1 MLNVEC
7 SVLNVEWKKR
17 SKRRRFSHSTLNIQH
32 SAFNIAFLLFFIALP
47 LVASDLQVDK
57 RTLSADDTVT
67 ITLTLTDAFASA
79 ENLQL
84 PLQNL
89 VVDGSPSVS
98 SEFSWINGQSSRR
111 RVLRYLA
118 RPIHAG
124 AALVGPLTL
133 HGADGQ
139 IETLAPLSIQV
150 LPDLAA
156 GTNDPIRIL
165 HELVATGRDPIFV
178 VTDADKTNVFAGEQV
193 IVTWTIYNAT
203 NVQQHGIAQMPKL
216 ADFWVEE
223 LDIRGQTAQ
232 QVFLGGVAM
241 QKLVIRRVALFP
253 LHSGTLT
260 VDPLGIEAQI
270 MKPLGSGNPFRLFEG
285 SVVDVSRRSSPLS
298 IEARPIPPGPSVA
311 AVGDISLECQTP
323 VQKNGGPV
331 AVDVI
336 MTGAA
341 NLRAA
346 PPPSFA
352 QAVEGSVQIAEGTVS
367 VQRRDEAVM
376 TRRWRYLIFP
386 ATSGMFVIPPLTA
399 QTLTPAGMRHE
410 LRCEQRALLVQAADA
425 ATMQPHTPMPSGS
438 APVEAARQ
446 SLPFIGLAAAIL
458 ILLAVAWPRMAR
470 ARAIRRDTRAL
481 VRETPPETRIAVDE
495 WLSARRIDPI
505 AILRETSDRGDAY
518 RALRSLL
525 DAAEGDRLI
534 AEPGDVRGRVRDL
547 VAGV

>member
-1 MLNVEC
+1 M
-7 SVLNVEWKKR
+7 
-17 SKRRRFSHSTLNIQH
+17 
-32 SAFNIAFLLFFIALP
+32 
-47 LVASDLQVDK
+47 ASDLTVDK
-57 RTLSADDTVT
+57 RTLSTDDTLT

-89 VVDGSPSVS
+89 VIEGSPSVS

-111 RVLRYLA
+111 KVLRYIA
-118 RPIHAG
+118 HPVHAG

-133 HGADGQ
+133 HGANGQ
-139 IETLAPLSIQV
+139 LETLAPLSIQV

-156 GTNDPIRIL
+156 GSNDPIRIL

-178 VTDADKTNVFAGEQV
+178 VADADKSSVFTGEQV

-253 LHSGTLT
+253 LHSGTVT

-270 MKPLGSGNPFRLFEG
+270 MKPLSFGNPFRLFEG
-285 SVVDVSRRSSPLS
+285 SVVDVNRRSSPLA
-298 IEARPIPPGPSVA
+298 IEARPIPAGPPVA
-311 AVGDISLECQTP
+311 AVGDITLQCQTP

-352 QAVEGSVQIAEGTVS
+352 QPLEGSIQIAEGTVS

-399 QTLTPAGMRHE
+399 QTLTPAGVRRE
-410 LRCEQRALLVQAADA
+410 LRCGQRALLVQAADA
-425 ATMQPHTPMPSGS
+425 AAMQPHAPPSGS
-438 APVEAARQ
+438 APIEAARQ
-446 SLPFIGLAAAIL
+446 SLPFIGVAAAIL
-458 ILLAVAWPRMAR
+458 ILLAIAWPRIAR
-470 ARAIRRDTRAL
+470 ARAIRSATRAL
-481 VRETPPETRIAVDE
+481 VCETPSETRAAVDE
-495 WLSARRIDPI
+495 WLSARGIDPI

-525 DAAEGDRLI
+525 DAAERDRLI
-534 AEPGDVRGRVRDL
+534 AEPQDIRGRVRDL
-547 VAGV
+547 IASL

>member
-1 MLNVEC
+1 LNI
-7 SVLNVEWKKR
+7 R
-17 SKRRRFSHSTLNIQH
+17 HST
-32 SAFNIAFLLFFIALP
+32 FNIAFLLFLFALP
-47 LVASDLQVDK
+47 LAASDLQVDK
-57 RTLSADDTVT
+57 RTLAADDTLT

-89 VVDGSPSVS
+89 VLDGSPSVS

-111 RVLRYLA
+111 KVLRYVAHPL
-118 RPIHAG
+118 HSG

-133 HGADGQ
+133 HGANGE
-139 IETLAPLSIQV
+139 IETVAPLSIQV

-156 GTNDPIRIL
+156 GSNDPIRIL

-178 VTDADKTNVFAGEQV
+178 VADADKSSVFSGEQV
-193 IVTWTIYNAT
+193 IVTWTIYNAA

-232 QVFLGGVAM
+232 QLFLGGVAM

-260 VDPLGIEAQI
+260 VDPLGIQAQI
-270 MKPLGSGNPFRLFEG
+270 MKPLTLGNPFRLFEG
-285 SVVDVSRRSSPLS
+285 SVVDVNRRSAPVA
-298 IEARPIPPGPSVA
+298 IEARPIPAGPPVA
-311 AVGDISLECQTP
+311 AVGDISLQCQTP

-331 AVDVI
+331 AIDVI
-336 MTGAA
+336 MSGAA

-399 QTLTPAGMRHE
+399 QTLTPAGVRRE

-425 ATMQPHTPMPSGS
+425 AAMQSHAPPPSRS

-446 SLPFIGLAAAIL
+446 SLPFIGVAAAIL
-458 ILLAVAWPRMAR
+458 ILLAIAWPRIAR
-470 ARAIRRDTRAL
+470 ARAIRRDSRAL
-481 VRETPPETRIAVDE
+481 VRDTPAETRIAVDE
-495 WLSARRIDPI
+495 WLSTRGIEPM

-525 DAAEGDRLI
+525 DAAERDRLV
-534 AEPGDVRGRVRDL
+534 AEPDDIRGRVRDL
-547 VAGV
+547 VVSV

>member
-1 MLNVEC
+1 ML
-7 SVLNVEWKKR
+7 K
-17 SKRRRFSHSTLNIQH
+17 
-32 SAFNIAFLLFFIALP
+32 IAFLLLIALP
-47 LVASDLQVDK
+47 LAASDLQVDK
-57 RTLSADDTVT
+57 RTLSTDDALT
-67 ITLTLTDAFASA
+67 ITITVTLTDAFASA
-79 ENLQL
+79 ENVQL

-111 RVLRYLA
+111 KVLRYVA
-118 RPIHAG
+118 HPIHAG

-139 IETLAPLSIQV
+139 VEMLAPLSIQV

-178 VTDADKTNVFAGEQV
+178 VADADKSSVFTGEQV

-203 NVQQHGIAQMPKL
+203 NVQQHGIARMPKL

-223 LDIRGQTAQ
+223 LDIRGQAPQ

-270 MKPLGSGNPFRLFEG
+270 MKPLGFGNPFRLFEG
-285 SVVDVSRRSSPLS
+285 SVVDVNRHSSPLA
-298 IEARPIPPGPSVA
+298 IEARPIPPGPPVG
-311 AVGDISLECQTP
+311 AVGDISLQCETP

-336 MTGAA
+336 MPGAA
-341 NLRAA
+341 TLRAA

-352 QAVEGSVQIAEGTVS
+352 QPVEGSIQIAEGSVS

-386 ATSGMFVIPPLTA
+386 NSTGMFVIPPLTA
-399 QTLTPAGMRHE
+399 KTLTPAGVRRE
-410 LRCEQRALLVQAADA
+410 LRCEQRALMVQAADA
-425 ATMQPHTPMPSGS
+425 ATAQPHAPPASGR
-438 APVEAARQ
+438 APIEAARQ
-446 SLPFIGLAAAIL
+446 SMPFIILAAALL
-458 ILLAVAWPRMAR
+458 ILLAIAWPRIAR
-470 ARAIRRDTRAL
+470 AR
-481 VRETPPETRIAVDE
+481 V
-495 WLSARRIDPI
+495 
-505 AILRETSDRGDAY
+505 
-518 RALRSLL
+518 
-525 DAAEGDRLI
+525 
-534 AEPGDVRGRVRDL
+534 
-547 VAGV
+547 

>member
-1 MLNVEC
+1 MLNVE
-7 SVLNVEWKKR
+7 W
-17 SKRRRFSHSTLNIQH
+17 RRRRKLRRSLHSTLNIQH
-32 SAFNIAFLLFFIALP
+32 STFNIAVLLFFIALP
-47 LVASDLQVDK
+47 MVASDLQVDK
-57 RTLSADDTVT
+57 RTLSTDDTLT

-79 ENLQL
+79 ENIQL

-89 VVDGSPSVS
+89 VIDGSPSVS

-111 RVLRYLA
+111 RVLRYVA
-118 RPIHAG
+118 HPVHAG

-133 HGADGQ
+133 HGAGGQ
-139 IETLAPLSIQV
+139 LETLAPLSIQV

-156 GTNDPIRIL
+156 GANDPIRIL

-178 VTDADKTNVFAGEQV
+178 VADADKSSVFTGEQV

-270 MKPLGSGNPFRLFEG
+270 MKPLSFGNPFRLFEG
-285 SVVDVSRRSSPLS
+285 SVVDVNRRSSPLV
-298 IEARPIPPGPSVA
+298 IEARPIPAGPPVA
-311 AVGDISLECQTP
+311 AVGDISLQCQTP

-346 PPPSFA
+346 PPPSFE
-352 QAVEGSVQIAEGTVS
+352 QAVDGSIQIAEGTVS

-399 QTLTPAGMRHE
+399 QTLTPAGVRRE

-425 ATMQPHTPMPSGS
+425 AVMQPHAPPRSGS
-438 APVEAARQ
+438 SPIEAARQ
-446 SLPFIGLAAAIL
+446 SLPLIGVAAAIL
-458 ILLAVAWPRMAR
+458 VLLAIAWPRIAR
-470 ARAIRRDTRAL
+470 ARAIRRDTHVI
-481 VRETPPETRIAVDE
+481 VRETPSETRIAVDE
-495 WLSARRIDPI
+495 WLSARGVNPID
-505 AILRETSDRGDAY
+505 ILRETSDRGDAY

-525 DAAEGDRLI
+525 DAAERDRLI
-534 AEPGDVRGRVRDL
+534 AEPDDVRGRVRDL
-547 VAGV
+547 VAIL

>member
-1 MLNVEC
+1 MLNVE
-7 SVLNVEWKKR
+7 W
-17 SKRRRFSHSTLNIQH
+17 RRLRKLCRPHHSTLNIQH
-32 SAFNIAFLLFFIALP
+32 STFNIAFLLLLLALP
-47 LVASDLQVDK
+47 AMASDLTVDK

-79 ENLQL
+79 ENIQL

-89 VVDGSPSVS
+89 VIDGSPSVS

-111 RVLRYLA
+111 KVLRYVA
-118 RPIHAG
+118 HPMHAG
-124 AALVGPLTL
+124 AALIGPLTL
-133 HGADGQ
+133 HGAGGQ
-139 IETLAPLSIQV
+139 VETLAPLSIQV

-156 GTNDPIRIL
+156 GSNDPIRIL

-178 VTDADKTNVFAGEQV
+178 VADADKSSVFTGEQV

-270 MKPLGSGNPFRLFEG
+270 MKPLNFDNPLRLFEG
-285 SVVDVSRRSSPLS
+285 SVVDVTRRSSPLA
-298 IEARPIPPGPSVA
+298 IEARPIPAGQPVA
-311 AVGDISLECQTP
+311 AVGDISLQCQTP

-331 AVDVI
+331 AIDVI

-346 PPPSFA
+346 SPPLFA
-352 QAVEGSVQIAEGTVS
+352 QPVDGSVQIAEGTVS

-386 ATSGMFVIPPLTA
+386 ATSGMFVIPPLTS
-399 QTLTPAGMRHE
+399 QTLTPAGVRRE

-425 ATMQPHTPMPSGS
+425 AVMQPHAPPPSS
-438 APVEAARQ
+438 NSPIEAARQ
-446 SLPFIGLAAAIL
+446 SLPLIGVAAGIL
-458 ILLAVAWPRMAR
+458 ILLAIAWPRIAR
-470 ARAIRRDTRAL
+470 ARAVRRDTRAL
-481 VRETPPETRIAVDE
+481 VRETPSETRIAVDG
-495 WLSARRIDPI
+495 WLSTRGIDPV

-525 DAAEGDRLI
+525 DAAERDRLI
-534 AEPGDVRGRVRDL
+534 AEPDDVRGRVRDL
-547 VAGV
+547 IASL

>member
-1 MLNVEC
+1 L
-7 SVLNVEWKKR
+7 
-17 SKRRRFSHSTLNIQH
+17 RRLSHSTLNIEH
-32 SAFNIAFLLFFIALP
+32 STFNIAFLLLLIALP
-47 LVASDLQVDK
+47 LAASDLQVDK
-57 RTLSADDTVT
+57 RTLSSDDTLT

-79 ENLQL
+79 ENIQL

-111 RVLRYLA
+111 KVLRYA
-118 RPIHAG
+118 AHAVHAG
-124 AALVGPLTL
+124 AALVGPLSL
-133 HGADGQ
+133 RGADGQ

-156 GTNDPIRIL
+156 GSNDPIRIL
-165 HELVATGRDPIFV
+165 HELAATGRDLIFV
-178 VTDADKTNVFAGEQV
+178 IADADKSSVFTGEQV

-270 MKPLGSGNPFRLFEG
+270 MKPLTFGNPFRLFEG
-285 SVVDVSRRSSPLS
+285 SVADVNRHSSPLA
-298 IEARPIPPGPSVA
+298 IEARPIPAGPPVA
-311 AVGDISLECQTP
+311 AVGDIALQCETP

-331 AVDVI
+331 AIDVI

-352 QAVEGSVQIAEGTVS
+352 QHPDGSIQIAEGAVS
-367 VQRRDEAVM
+367 VQRREEAVM
-376 TRRWRYLIFP
+376 TRRWRFLIFP

-399 QTLTPAGMRHE
+399 RTLTPAGVGRE
-410 LRCEQRALLVQAADA
+410 LRCEQRALIVEAADA
-425 ATMQPHTPMPSGS
+425 ATMQPHAPPASGS

-446 SLPFIGLAAAIL
+446 SLPFIAIAAAIL
-458 ILLAVAWPRMAR
+458 ILLAIAWPRIAR

-481 VRETPPETRIAVDE
+481 LRETPAETRVAVDE
-495 WLSARRIDPI
+495 WLPARGIDPV

-525 DAAEGDRLI
+525 DGAERDRLI
-534 AEPGDVRGRVRDL
+534 ADPEDIRGRVRDL
-547 VAGV
+547 VASL

>member
-1 MLNVEC
+1 MLNV
-7 SVLNVEWKKR
+7 VW
-17 SKRRRFSHSTLNIQH
+17 RRRRKLPRSPHSTLNIQH
-32 SAFNIAFLLFFIALP
+32 STFNIAFLLLLIALP
-47 LVASDLQVDK
+47 LAASDLQVDK
-57 RTLSADDTVT
+57 RTISADDTVT
-67 ITLTLTDAFASA
+67 ITLTLTDAFTSA
-79 ENLQL
+79 DNIQL

-89 VVDGSPSVS
+89 VIDGSPSVS

-111 RVLRYLA
+111 KVLRYVA
-118 RPIHAG
+118 HPVRAG

-133 HGADGQ
+133 RGADGQ
-139 IETLAPLSIQV
+139 VETLAPLSIQV

-178 VTDADKTNVFAGEQV
+178 VADADKSSVFTGEQV

-223 LDIRGQTAQ
+223 LDIRGQSPQ

-270 MKPLGSGNPFRLFEG
+270 MKPLNFGNPFRLFEG
-285 SVVDVSRRSSPLS
+285 SVVDVNRRSSPLA
-298 IEARPIPPGPSVA
+298 IEARPIPAGPAVA
-311 AVGDISLECQTP
+311 AVGDVSLQCETP

-331 AVDVI
+331 AMEVI

-352 QAVEGSVQIAEGTVS
+352 KPVEGSIQIAEGAVS

-376 TRRWRYLIFP
+376 TRRWGYLIFP
-386 ATSGMFVIPPLTA
+386 TSSGMFVIPPLTV
-399 QTLTPAGMRHE
+399 QTLTPAGVRRE
-410 LRCEQRALLVQAADA
+410 LRCEQRALIVQAADA
-425 ATMQPHTPMPSGS
+425 AVMQPHAAQPSGS
-438 APVEAARQ
+438 APIEQARQ
-446 SLPFIGLAAAIL
+446 SLPLIGIAAAIL
-458 ILLAVAWPRMAR
+458 VLLAIAWPRIAR
-470 ARAIRRDTRAL
+470 ARALRRDVRAL
-481 VRETPPETRIAVDE
+481 VRETPSETRIAVDE
-495 WLSARRIDPI
+495 WLVARGVDPI

-525 DAAEGDRLI
+525 DAAERDRLV
-534 AEPGDVRGRVRDL
+534 AEPDDIRGRVRDL
-547 VAGV
+547 VASV

>member
-1 MLNVEC
+1 LNIE
-7 SVLNVEWKKR
+7 
-17 SKRRRFSHSTLNIQH
+17 HST
-32 SAFNIAFLLFFIALP
+32 FNIAVLLFLLALP
-47 LVASDLQVDK
+47 ALASDLQVDK
-57 RTLSADDTVT
+57 RTLSTDDTVT

-89 VVDGSPSVS
+89 VADGSPSVS

-111 RVLRYLA
+111 RVLRYVA
-118 RPIHAG
+118 HPIHAG

-133 HGADGQ
+133 HGAGGQ
-139 IETLAPLSIQV
+139 VETLAPLSIQV

-156 GTNDPIRIL
+156 GTNDPLRIL

-178 VTDADKTNVFAGEQV
+178 VADADKSTVFTGEQV

-232 QVFLGGVAM
+232 QVFLGGLAM

-253 LHSGTLT
+253 LHSGALT
-260 VDPLGIEAQI
+260 VEPLGIEAQI
-270 MKPLGSGNPFRLFEG
+270 MKPLGFGNPFRLFEG
-285 SVVDVSRRSSPLS
+285 SVVDVNRRSSPLS
-298 IEARPIPPGPSVA
+298 IEARPIPAGPPVA
-311 AVGDISLECQTP
+311 AVGDISLQCQTP

-331 AVDVI
+331 AIDVA

-352 QAVEGSVQIAEGTVS
+352 QAVEGSVQIAEGAVTVR
-367 VQRRDEAVM
+367 RRDEAVM

-386 ATSGMFVIPPLTA
+386 ATAGMFVIPPLTA
-399 QTLTPAGMRHE
+399 QTLTPAGVRRE

-425 ATMQPHTPMPSGS
+425 ATMQPHAPPPSSS
-438 APVEAARQ
+438 APIEAARQ

-458 ILLAVAWPRMAR
+458 ILLAIAWPRIAR
-470 ARAIRRDTRAL
+470 ARTIRRDTRAL
-481 VRETPPETRIAVDE
+481 VRGSPAETRIAVDE
-495 WLSARRIDPI
+495 WLSARGIDPI

-525 DAAEGDRLI
+525 DAAERDRLI
-534 AEPGDVRGRVRDL
+534 SEPEDIRGRVRDL
-547 VAGV
+547 VASV

>member
-1 MLNVEC
+1 MLNVE
-7 SVLNVEWKKR
+7 W
-17 SKRRRFSHSTLNIQH
+17 RRRRNRLRSPHSTLNIEH
-32 SAFNIAFLLFFIALP
+32 STFNIAFLLLFIALP
-47 LVASDLQVDK
+47 IKANDLQVDK
-57 RTLSADDTVT
+57 RTLSSDDALT

-79 ENLQL
+79 DNIQL

-89 VVDGSPSVS
+89 AVDGSPSVS
-98 SEFSWINGQSSRR
+98 SEFSWMNGQSSRR
-111 RVLRYLA
+111 KVLRYVA
-118 RPIHAG
+118 HPVHAG

-156 GTNDPIRIL
+156 GSNDPIRIL

-178 VTDADKTNVFAGEQV
+178 VAGADKGSVFTGEQV

-232 QVFLGGVAM
+232 QLFLGGVAM

-270 MKPLGSGNPFRLFEG
+270 MKPLAFGNPFRLFEG
-285 SVVDVSRRSSPLS
+285 SVTDVKRHSSPLA
-298 IEARPIPPGPSVA
+298 IEARPIPPGPPVE
-311 AVGDISLECQTP
+311 AVGDIALQCDTP

-331 AVDVI
+331 AIDVM

-352 QAVEGSVQIAEGTVS
+352 QPPEGSIQIAEGTVS

-376 TRRWRYLIFP
+376 TRRWRFLIFP
-386 ATSGMFVIPPLTA
+386 ATPGMFVIPPLTA
-399 QTLTPAGMRHE
+399 HTLTPAGVRRE
-410 LRCEQRALLVQAADA
+410 LRCEQRALIVEAADL
-425 ATMQPHTPMPSGS
+425 ATMQPHAAPPSGS
-438 APVEAARQ
+438 APVEAARR
-446 SLPFIGLAAAIL
+446 SIPFIAAAAAIL
-458 ILLAVAWPRMAR
+458 ILLAIAWPRIAR
-470 ARAIRRDTRAL
+470 AHAIKRDTRAL
-481 VRETPPETRIAVDE
+481 VRDTPAETRVAVDE
-495 WLSARRIDPI
+495 WLSARGIDPT
-505 AILRETSDRGDAY
+505 AILRGTSDRGDAY

-525 DAAEGDRLI
+525 DAAERDRLI
-534 AEPGDVRGRVRDL
+534 AEPEDIRGRVRDL
-547 VAGV
+547 VASV

>member
-1 MLNVEC
+1 
-7 SVLNVEWKKR
+7 
-17 SKRRRFSHSTLNIQH
+17 LNIQH
-32 SAFNIAFLLFFIALP
+32 STFNIAVLLFVFALP
-47 LVASDLQVDK
+47 AMTSDLQVDK
-57 RTLSADDTVT
+57 RTLSTDDALT

-89 VVDGSPSVS
+89 VIDGSPSVS
-98 SEFSWINGQSSRR
+98 SEFSWIHGQSSRR
-111 RVLRYLA
+111 KVLRYVA
-118 RPIHAG
+118 RPIHPG

-133 HGADGQ
+133 HSADGQ

-178 VTDADKTNVFAGEQV
+178 VADADKSSVFIGEQV
-193 IVTWTIYNAT
+193 IVTWTIYNAA
-203 NVQQHGIAQMPKL
+203 NVQQHGISRMPKL

-223 LDIRGQTAQ
+223 LDIRGQTPQ
-232 QVFLGGVAM
+232 QLFIGGVAM

-253 LHSGTLT
+253 LHNGTLT
-260 VDPLGIEAQI
+260 VDPLAIEAQI
-270 MKPLGSGNPFRLFEG
+270 MRPLGFNPLRLFEG
-285 SVVDVSRRSSPLS
+285 SVVDVSRRSSPLA
-298 IEARPIPPGPSVA
+298 IEARPIPAGPPVA
-311 AVGDISLECQTP
+311 AVGDISLQCEAP

-352 QAVEGSVQIAEGTVS
+352 QPVDGSVQIAEGAVS

-376 TRRWRYLIFP
+376 TRRWRFLIFP
-386 ATSGMFVIPPLTA
+386 NSTGMFVIPPLTA
-399 QTLTPAGMRHE
+399 QTLTPAGVRRE
-410 LRCEQRALLVQAADA
+410 LRCEQRALMVQAAGA
-425 ATMQPHTPMPSGS
+425 AVQSHAPPMPSS

-446 SLPFIGLAAAIL
+446 SLPFIGIAAAIL
-458 ILLAVAWPRMAR
+458 ILLALAWPRIAR
-470 ARAIRRDTRAL
+470 GRAIRRDVRAL
-481 VRETPPETRIAVDE
+481 VRETPAETRIAVDE
-495 WLSARRIDPI
+495 WLSTRGVDSI

-525 DAAEGDRLI
+525 DAAERDRLI
-534 AEPGDVRGRVRDL
+534 AEPNDVRSRVRDL
-547 VAGV
+547 VASL

>member
-1 MLNVEC
+1 LNIE
-7 SVLNVEWKKR
+7 
-17 SKRRRFSHSTLNIQH
+17 HST
-32 SAFNIAFLLFFIALP
+32 FNIAVLLFLLALP
-47 LVASDLQVDK
+47 AMASDLQVDK
-57 RTLSADDTVT
+57 RTLAADDNLT

-79 ENLQL
+79 DNLQL

-89 VVDGSPSVS
+89 VIDGSPSVS

-111 RVLRYLA
+111 KVLRYVA
-118 RPIHAG
+118 HPVHAG

-133 HGADGQ
+133 HGAGGQ
-139 IETLAPLSIQV
+139 VETLAPLSIQV

-156 GTNDPIRIL
+156 GSNDPIRIL

-178 VTDADKTNVFAGEQV
+178 VADADKSSVFTGEQV

-253 LHSGTLT
+253 LHSGALT

-270 MKPLGSGNPFRLFEG
+270 MKPLNFGNPLRLFEG
-285 SVVDVSRRSSPLS
+285 SVVDVTRRSSPLA
-298 IEARPIPPGPSVA
+298 IEARPIPVGPPVA
-311 AVGDISLECQTP
+311 AVGDVSLQCQTP

-352 QAVEGSVQIAEGTVS
+352 QAVDGSVQIAEGTVS

-386 ATSGMFVIPPLTA
+386 ATSGMFVIPPLTS
-399 QTLTPAGMRHE
+399 QTLTPAGVRRE
-410 LRCEQRALLVQAADA
+410 LRCEQRTLLVQAADA
-425 ATMQPHTPMPSGS
+425 AVMQSHAPPPSGRS
-438 APVEAARQ
+438 PIEAARQ
-446 SLPFIGLAAAIL
+446 SLPLIGVAAGIL
-458 ILLAVAWPRMAR
+458 ILLAIAWPRIAR
-470 ARAIRRDTRAL
+470 ARALRRDTRAI
-481 VRETPPETRIAVDE
+481 VRETPAGTRIAVDQ
-495 WLSARRIDPI
+495 WLTARGIDPI
-505 AILRETSDRGDAY
+505 VILRETSDRGDAY

-525 DAAEGDRLI
+525 DAAERDRLI
-534 AEPGDVRGRVRDL
+534 AEPDDIRGRVRDL
-547 VAGV
+547 VASL

>member
-1 MLNVEC
+1 MWGGDAL
-7 SVLNVEWKKR
+7 
-17 SKRRRFSHSTLNIQH
+17 RRKG
-32 SAFNIAFLLFFIALP
+32 FNIAVLLFLIALP
-47 LVASDLQVDK
+47 AMASDLTVDK
-57 RTLSADDTVT
+57 RTVSADDAVT

-79 ENLQL
+79 GDIQL

-89 VVDGSPSVS
+89 IVDGSPSVS

-111 RVLRYLA
+111 KVLRYVA

-133 HGADGQ
+133 HGSGGE

-150 LPDLAA
+150 LPDVTA

-178 VTDADKTNVFAGEQV
+178 IAEADKSSVFAGEQV

-203 NVQQHGIAQMPKL
+203 NVQQHGIARMPKL

-223 LDIRGQTAQ
+223 LDIRGQAPQ

-270 MKPLGSGNPFRLFEG
+270 MKPLGFSNPFRLFEG
-285 SVVDVSRRSSPLS
+285 SVVDVSRRSSPLA
-298 IEARPIPPGPSVA
+298 IEARPIPPGSPVA
-311 AVGDISLECQTP
+311 AVGDVSLQCQTP

-331 AVDVI
+331 AVDVV

-386 ATSGMFVIPPLTA
+386 NTSGLFVIPPLTA
-399 QTLTPAGMRHE
+399 QILTPAGVRRD
-410 LRCEQRALLVQAADA
+410 LRCEQRALFVQAADA
-425 ATMQPHTPMPSGS
+425 AAMQPHAPPPSRS
-438 APVEAARQ
+438 APIEAARQ
-446 SLPFIGLAAAIL
+446 SLPLIGLAAAIL
-458 ILLAVAWPRMAR
+458 ILLAIVWPRIAR

-481 VRETPPETRIAVDE
+481 LLESPTETRAAVDD
-495 WLSARRIDPI
+495 WLSTRGIDPI
-505 AILRETSDRGDAY
+505 VLLRETSDRGDAY

-525 DAAEGDRLI
+525 DAAERDRLI
-534 AEPGDVRGRVRDL
+534 AEPDDIRGRVRDL
-547 VAGV
+547 VASV

>member
-1 MLNVEC
+1 MTC
-7 SVLNVEWKKR
+7 R
-17 SKRRRFSHSTLNIQH
+17 
-32 SAFNIAFLLFFIALP
+32 IAALLFFIALP
-47 LVASDLQVDK
+47 IAASDLQVDK
-57 RTLSADDTVT
+57 RTLSTDDALT

-79 ENLQL
+79 DNIQL

-89 VVDGSPSVS
+89 VIDGSPSVS

-111 RVLRYLA
+111 KVLRYVA
-118 RPIHAG
+118 RPIHPG

-139 IETLAPLSIQV
+139 VETLAPLSIQV

-178 VTDADKTNVFAGEQV
+178 VADADKSSVFTGEQV
-193 IVTWTIYNAT
+193 IVTWTIYNAA
-203 NVQQHGIAQMPKL
+203 NVQQHGISRMPKL

-223 LDIRGQTAQ
+223 LDIRGQTPQ
-232 QVFLGGVAM
+232 QLFLGGVAM

-253 LHSGTLT
+253 LHNGTLT
-260 VDPLGIEAQI
+260 VDPLAIEAQI
-270 MKPLGSGNPFRLFEG
+270 MKPLGSNLLRLFEG
-285 SVVDVSRRSSPLS
+285 SVVDVSRRSSPLA
-298 IEARPIPPGPSVA
+298 IEARPIPAGPPVA
-311 AVGDISLECQTP
+311 AVGDISLQCQTP

-331 AVDVI
+331 AVEVI

-352 QAVEGSVQIAEGTVS
+352 RPVDGSVQIAEGAVS
-367 VQRRDEAVM
+367 VKRRDEAVM
-376 TRRWRYLIFP
+376 TRRWRFLIFP
-386 ATSGMFVIPPLTA
+386 NSTGMFVIPPLAA
-399 QTLTPAGMRHE
+399 QTLTPAGVRRE
-410 LRCEQRALLVQAADA
+410 LRCEQRTLMVQAAGA
-425 ATMQPHTPMPSGS
+425 AMQSHAPPAPGS

-446 SLPFIGLAAAIL
+446 SLPFIGIAAAIL
-458 ILLAVAWPRMAR
+458 ILLAIAWPRTAR
-470 ARAIRRDTRAL
+470 ARAIRRDVRAL
-481 VRETPPETRIAVDE
+481 VRGTPLETRIAVDE
-495 WLSARRIDPI
+495 WLSTRGIDPI

-525 DAAEGDRLI
+525 DAAERDRLI
-534 AEPGDVRGRVRDL
+534 AEPDDIRGRVRDL
-547 VAGV
+547 VASL

>member
-1 MLNVEC
+1 ML
-7 SVLNVEWKKR
+7 
-17 SKRRRFSHSTLNIQH
+17 
-32 SAFNIAFLLFFIALP
+32 NIAFLLFLLALP
-47 LVASDLQVDK
+47 AAASDLQVDK
-57 RTLSADDTVT
+57 RTLSTDDTVT

-89 VVDGSPSVS
+89 VIDGSPSVS

-111 RVLRYLA
+111 KVLRYVA
-118 RPIHAG
+118 RPIHPG

-133 HGADGQ
+133 HGADGEV
-139 IETLAPLSIQV
+139 ETLAPLSIQV

-165 HELVATGRDPIFV
+165 HELVATGRDPIFIV
-178 VTDADKTNVFAGEQV
+178 ADADKSSVFTGEQV
-193 IVTWTIYNAT
+193 IVTWTIYNAA
-203 NVQQHGIAQMPKL
+203 NVQQHGISRMPKL

-223 LDIRGQTAQ
+223 LDIRGQTPQ
-232 QVFLGGVAM
+232 QLFVGGVAM

-253 LHSGTLT
+253 LHNGSLA
-260 VDPLGIEAQI
+260 VDPLAIEAQI
-270 MKPLGSGNPFRLFEG
+270 MKPLGSNLLRLFEG
-285 SVVDVSRRSSPLS
+285 SVVDVSRRSSPLP
-298 IEARPIPPGPSVA
+298 IEARPIPAGPPVA
-311 AVGDISLECQTP
+311 AVGDISLQCQTP

-352 QAVEGSVQIAEGTVS
+352 QPVDGSVQIAEGTVS

-376 TRRWRYLIFP
+376 TRRWRFLIFP
-386 ATSGMFVIPPLTA
+386 NSTGMFVIPPLTA
-399 QTLTPAGMRHE
+399 HTLTPAGVRHE
-410 LRCEQRALLVQAADA
+410 LRCEQRALMVQAAGA
-425 ATMQPHTPMPSGS
+425 AMQSHTPPAPGS

-446 SLPFIGLAAAIL
+446 SLPFIAIAAALL
-458 ILLAVAWPRMAR
+458 ILLAIVWPRIAR

-481 VRETPPETRIAVDE
+481 VRETPAETRIAVDE
-495 WLSARRIDPI
+495 WLSTRGIDPV
-505 AILRETSDRGDAY
+505 ALLRETSDRGDAY

-525 DAAEGDRLI
+525 DAAERDRLI
-534 AEPGDVRGRVRDL
+534 AEPEDVRGRVRDL
-547 VAGV
+547 VASL